1 MIKLIFSYFHARFN
15 YFSWKDDM
23 KQRKCFI
30 KLSFKNQ
37 PNIEYVLLLR
47 AKNGKYKF
55 PKFYGRFKFR
65 RRPPQL
71 HGIDVDGKLKTGY
84 LNDKQE
90 GFFVY
95 ENVDRI
101 ESFGNKLKSFQM
113 DLVTPED
120 FYKLVQAG
128 ALGEKQLSGFH
139 K

>member
-1 MIKLIFSYFHARFN
+1 
-15 YFSWKDDM
+15 M

-55 PKFYGRFKFR
+55 PKFYGHFKFR

-71 HGIDVDGKLKTGY
+71 YGIEVDGKLKTGY
-84 LNDKQE
+84 LNDNQE

-101 ESFGNKLKSFQM
+101 ESFGNKLKSFEIV
-113 DLVTPED
+113 LVTLEH
-120 FYKLVQAG
+120 FHELRQAG

>member
-1 MIKLIFSYFHARFN
+1 
-15 YFSWKDDM
+15 M

-71 HGIDVDGKLKTGY
+71 YGIEVDGKLKTGF

-101 ESFGNKLKSFQM
+101 ESFGNKLKSFEIV
-113 DLVTPED
+113 LVTLEH
-120 FYKLVQAG
+120 FHELRQVG
-128 ALGEKQLSGFH
+128 ALNEKQLSGFH

>member
-1 MIKLIFSYFHARFN
+1 MYRRECCIRV
-15 YFSWKDDM
+15 
-23 KQRKCFI
+23 
-30 KLSFKNQ
+30 SFKHQ

-71 HGIDVDGKLKTGY
+71 YGIEVDGKLKTGY

-128 ALGEKQLSGFH
+128 VLGEKQLSGFH